1 MLADIQTLSK
11 HTTKNKRVAAKAP
24 AEAALVEKG
33 LGDGEMGRW
42 GDVEMCWFVGCA
54 MRLCIVVV
62 ALRSWQAGP
71 GPVSY
76 THLRAHETE
85 ADL

>member
-1 MLADIQTLSK
+1 MGINCPSESDGQDSDTGSRGPSHSEFGQA
-11 HTTKNKRVAAKAP
+11 RGP
-24 AEAALVEKG
+24 GFLVPT
-33 LGDGEMGRW
+33 
-42 GDVEMCWFVGCA
+42 CP
-54 MRLCIVVV
+54 VVC
-62 ALRSWQAGP
+62 GP